1 MGPAPARFGL
11 WFGLVLAVPAAFG
24 ALWLWLVPGGA
35 IERARSDERRVA
47 RQVLEFAKATLDD
60 ELGKH
65 ADERIALQLDEQR
78 RVVAP
83 FADAVDTRHAPAL
96 AEQEALAHCQRGER
110 REALPYFAHAVAN
123 DELSPIG
130 WLRYVD
136 AVHADDAVQA
146 RTLWQ
151 QAIEQNAE
159 ARCGGLPFVLLA
171 MLQEL
176 RLFPPVANERDA
188 WFDRF
193 LVLARIT
200 PAAALLAVLDG
211 TELGFDAR
219 SHALRAAVVIALRHR
234 HLPAP
239 ATAMRSDDGIYV
251 EPIGEQQLAVV
262 DPFVLGFAREQA
274 LHSPRRTG
282 SDWRIEDAYSAP
294 ADAERLELPPLGTTW
309 AVVPTGTT
317 TSALLQTTATAAWLL
332 ALATFVVGNVLLWRL
347 TRRELQLV
355 RLRADFV
362 DVVSHELRTPLA
374 ALSLKAEMLAR
385 GDVPPER
392 RAHYMAA
399 LHHDVQRLG
408 DQVERILAFDRLQKG
423 GPLRI
428 EPLSARALLARGLRA
443 GRPALRLVG
452 QQLAVEAPRELPLL
466 RCDVEVLTRA
476 LRNLLENAA
485 KYAPPGST
493 VLVRAFA
500 DAREL
505 VVEVQDRGPG
515 VAVDERTAIF
525 QPFVRGST
533 AGPGMA
539 GSGLGLALVAA
550 AAQSHGGRVQVA
562 PRDGGGSTFTLRL
575 PIGGGVAAGEAS

>member
-1 MGPAPARFGL
+1 M
-11 WFGLVLAVPAAFG
+11 PAAFC

-47 RQVLEFAKATLDD
+47 RQVLEFAKSTLDD
-60 ELGKH
+60 ELAQHQEG
-65 ADERIALQLDEQR
+65 RVVLQLDDQR

-83 FADAVDTRHAPAL
+83 FADAGDTQHAPAL
-96 AEQEALAHCQRGER
+96 AEREALAHCQRGER
-110 REALPYFAHAVAN
+110 SEALPYFAHAVAN
-123 DELSPIG
+123 DELTPIG

-136 AVHADDAVQA
+136 AVHDEDATRA
-146 RTLWQ
+146 KALLQ
-151 QAIEQNAE
+151 QAIVRHAH
-159 ARCGGLPFVLLA
+159 ARCGGLPFALLA
-171 MLQEL
+171 MLHEL
-176 RLFPPVANERDA
+176 RQFPPVANERDA

-193 LVLARIT
+193 LVLARVT
-200 PAAALLAVLDG
+200 PAPALLAVLD
-211 TELGFDAR
+211 ENDLRFDPR
-219 SHALRAAVVIALRHR
+219 SHALRAAVTVALRHR
-234 HLPAP
+234 YVPAP
-239 ATAMRSDDGIYV
+239 AVATRSDDGIYV
-251 EPIGEQQLAVV
+251 EPIGDRALAVV
-262 DPFVLGFAREQA
+262 DPHVLDEAREQA
-274 LHSPRRTG
+274 LRSPLRSG
-282 SDWRIEDAYSAP
+282 PEWRLEDANSAP
-294 ADAERLELPPLGTTW
+294 ADAARLELPPLGTTW
-309 AVVPTGTT
+309 AAVPTGTT
-317 TSALLQTTATAAWLL
+317 TSSLLQVTANAAWLL
-332 ALATFVVGNVLLWRL
+332 ALATFVVGNLLLWRL

-362 DVVSHELRTPLA
+362 DVVSHELRTPVA

-399 LHHDVQRLG
+399 LHQDVQRLG

-423 GPLRI
+423 APLRV
-428 EPLSARALLARGLRA
+428 EPLPARALLARGLRA

-452 QQLAVEAPRELPLL
+452 QQLAVEASRELPLL

-493 VLVRAFA
+493 VVVRAFA

-515 VAVDERTAIF
+515 VPVDERAAIF

-533 AGPGMA
+533 AGPGIA

-550 AAQSHGGRVQVA
+550 AVQSHGGRVQVA

-575 PIGGGVAAGEAS
+575 PIPGIRGGATEAAS